1 MITISKA
8 SQRQRVVNQIAAVE
22 VGQVKDL
29 GGNVQ
34 LVSRSWK
41 MKWKIKD

>member
-1 MITISKA
+1 MITISEA

-22 VGQVKDL
+22 VGQVEHL

-34 LVSRSWK
+34 LVSRS
-41 MKWKIKD
+41 